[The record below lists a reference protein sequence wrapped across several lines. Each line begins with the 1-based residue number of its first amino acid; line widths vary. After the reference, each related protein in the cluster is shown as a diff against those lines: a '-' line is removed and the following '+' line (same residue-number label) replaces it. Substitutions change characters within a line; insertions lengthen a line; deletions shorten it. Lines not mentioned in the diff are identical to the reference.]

1 MAQPF
6 NYSLGLKSPMQ
17 VEQEAFTGQMQGL
30 ELQARMQ
37 QAQAQAIAE
46 QQKAQQA
53 ALLQQQRQAAFDRLN
68 APDVT
73 PDDYRNAALLGNK
86 DQAEVI
92 MKMMAQGDESKN
104 RAAIGKLSPI
114 VFALHAN
121 KPERAISALEQQ
133 KQAYEGNPEVQQELQ
148 SRIDAIK
155 ADPEAAKLEITGM
168 MSLIPGADK
177 ALKNLLDLT
186 ADRRAQEQ
194 SKVDIRKGTAEA
206 TSAEAKAEFARK
218 QEIAS
223 LKQKAASVGLSV
235 AQTNQSLAQTKNL
248 EEQGRML
255 ALDFKAALN
264 GLPLPSKGK
273 GESSEDERKAG
284 GWFAQADNAY
294 RNMLSAMYTKKGAQ
308 TGAENPGLLETIAPF
323 GQGFVRSPER
333 QRFVQ
338 ASESL
343 SEALLRA
350 ATGAGITKDEA
361 AQKAIELTPSYS
373 DDESTKAQKLAAIP
387 VYLQS
392 LHSRAGREAP
402 RNYQLPQPPIQT
414 EQPQGMPQGKTG
426 VTVTLPN
433 GQSFVFPN
441 QQAADQFKAR
451 AGVR

>member
-1 MAQPF
+1 MAQPL

-121 KPERAISALEQQ
+121 KPERAISTLEQQ
-133 KQAYEGNPEVQQELQ
+133 KQAYEGSPEVQQELQ

-177 ALKNLLDLT
+177 TLENLLKLTAERRAETEAKRTKLSPAIQEAIDFKNLPQEDQQTFISLQTLKRPPGAVTNVSVTNLDKSAATQLGELVPKLYEQANSAASQVAQIPRYRRALDSAITGPLADSRLT
-186 ADRRAQEQ
+186 AARIGSALGFSGDKAVTATTELIQGFAEMSLQSRNLLTGQGALTNFEQNLLTRARSGDINFTKSELKTLFDISDRSARAQYAK
-194 SKVDIRKGTAEA
+194 SRKLLE
-206 TSAEAKAEFARK
+206 S
-218 QEIAS
+218 
-223 LKQKAASVGLSV
+223 AASKSETAGLFLQNV
-235 AQTNQSLAQTKNL
+235 
-248 EEQGRML
+248 
-255 ALDFKAALN
+255 
-264 GLPLPSKGK
+264 PSI
-273 GESSEDERKAG
+273 SE
-284 GWFAQADNAY
+284 
-294 RNMLSAMYTKKGAQ
+294 T
-308 TGAENPGLLETIAPF
+308 
-323 GQGFVRSPER
+323 
-333 QRFVQ
+333 
-338 ASESL
+338 
-343 SEALLRA
+343 
-350 ATGAGITKDEA
+350 
-361 AQKAIELTPSYS
+361 
-373 DDESTKAQKLAAIP
+373 
-387 VYLQS
+387 
-392 LHSRAGREAP
+392 
-402 RNYQLPQPPIQT
+402 QP
-414 EQPQGMPQGKTG
+414 EQPQGMPKGFR
-426 VTVTLPN
+426 LIE
-433 GQSFVFPN
+433 
-441 QQAADQFKAR
+441 R
-451 AGVR
+451 R